1 MIYRQFGDKIGI
13 IARWEPNFKNSAELT
28 EKQLVQLSLFIMK
41 VQAALINR
49 TSRFTFYQAQVF
61 SSEVCKIFRN
71 TFEKT
76 NNSVEHL
83 RSYKVLFVDFV
94 IISSRSH
101 LRIFVEKVGDNSF
114 MAKKFIHY

>member
-1 MIYRQFGDKIGI
+1 MIYRQFGDKIEI

-28 EKQLVQLSLFIMK
+28 EKQLVQVSLFIMK
-41 VQAALINR
+41 VQAALINQ
-49 TSRFTFYQAQVF
+49 TSRFTFYPAQMF
-61 SSEVCKIFRN
+61 SSEVCKTFRN

-76 NNSVEHL
+76 INSVEHL